1 MPNENRKRGKKH
13 KKTQEHGQP
22 SRDTDQVPQNAEHQH
37 RPSWIVPAQESE
49 ESHPE
54 APFGYV
60 DPDIKAYFRT
70 VDDQIRTWQ
79 QERPYE
85 EDQAADLDPNE
96 AKRMFL
102 VAALSEMSEKEKQLA
117 TDPDCSVVLERMSH
131 SMDDFVRRVFLD
143 SLSGSYEAL
152 VKHRFASHVCQTLFT
167 VAADTVSRET
177 KGIYPSVTDSKDK
190 GELRTLTRLI
200 LDICEELTPTFTSL
214 VMDPFASHV
223 LRALLLLLSPTSSA
237 ASHKAQSNMRSKKS
251 SAWKARQGAMK
262 SVFADN
268 KSHDRVDSS
277 TRAVPNE
284 FHEAAIRFVHVLK
297 SELSDNEVRAL
308 AANKTASPLLQ
319 LILEVEADHGE
330 SSLPDSL
337 MDRVMVG
344 IITLCHRN
352 PDEQLEASDYLVTLL
367 RDPTSSH
374 LLETMVSRCPDS
386 AFTVLWAT
394 YFRGKLA
401 RLATH
406 PVANFVVAKAA
417 ERLNPTQLKDALEE
431 LESSWNKVIGSARTG
446 VLRAMIDRACTLRAH
461 QKDICQAVCNA
472 FELFQPKDRSHL
484 VSCVLVLKPLGEY
497 MATGLTKHILEDAQ
511 QGSKKGKVDDSKE
524 PKVQGALILQSLL
537 RLNEP
542 HCMMVT
548 ESIKSLPTEDLI
560 LLSQNPISSR
570 VIDILFDS
578 ETVPFKVKRALVMS
592 FIGHYHTLVDDRIG
606 SRVGDRCWAFADTY
620 LREKIARSLVVHEQF
635 LAASYFGK
643 YFARNINL
651 YLLQRRPD
659 EWRELQS
666 QSKSNSG
673 STTSPST
680 LPSAPSAIVQMPNSD
695 DAEVSHPPK
704 TSKKRRNR
712 PEDEIDAV
720 FNANLG
726 GKVKRAAVSTVGSS
740 DKLIMQK
747 SDQGLQDVLG
757 AIRAAPSDGGGRGK
771 RQRKS

>member
-13 KKTQEHGQP
+13 KKTQEPSQP
-22 SRDTDQVPQNAEHQH
+22 SRDTNQAPQNAEHH
-37 RPSWIVPAQESE
+37 NRPSWIVPAQELE
-49 ESHPE
+49 EPHPE

-85 EDQAADLDPNE
+85 EDQATDLDPNE
-96 AKRMFL
+96 AKRIFL

-117 TDPDCSVVLERMSH
+117 TDPDCSVVLERMAH
-131 SMDDFVRRVFLD
+131 SMDDFVRRVYQVTCR
-143 SLSGSYEAL
+143 YEAL

-177 KGIYPSVTDSKDK
+177 KGIYPSVADSKDK

-200 LDICEELTPTFTSL
+200 LDICEELTPAFTSL

-251 SAWKARQGAMK
+251 SAWKARQGTMK
-262 SVFADN
+262 SVFADD
-268 KSHDRVDSS
+268 KSYDRVDS
-277 TRAVPNE
+277 TRAVANE
-284 FHEAAIRFVHVLK
+284 FHEAAIRFVRVLK

-308 AANKTASPLLQ
+308 AANKVASPLLQ

-337 MDRVMVG
+337 MDHVLVG
-344 IITLCHRN
+344 IITICYRD

-374 LLETMVSRCPDS
+374 LLETMVSRCPDP
-386 AFTVLWAT
+386 AFTILWAT

-417 ERLNPTQLKDALEE
+417 DRLNPTQLKGALEE

-461 QKDICQAVCNA
+461 EKDICQAVCNA
-472 FELFQPKDRSHL
+472 FELVQPKDRSHL
-484 VSCVLVLKPLGEY
+484 VSCVLVLKPLREY
-497 MATGLTKHILEDAQ
+497 MATEPTKHISEDARQ
-511 QGSKKGKVDDSKE
+511 SSEKGKVDNSKE

-570 VIDILFDS
+570 VIDVLFDS

-592 FIGHYHTLVDDRIG
+592 LIGHYHTLVDDRIG
-606 SRVGDRCWAFADTY
+606 SRVGDRCWAFADPY
-620 LREKIARSLVVHEQF
+620 LREKIARSLVAHEQF

-643 YFARNINL
+643 FFARNINL

-666 QSKSNSG
+666 QSKSSTG
-673 STTSPST
+673 PTTSPSA
-680 LPSAPSAIVQMPNSD
+680 LPSAPSAIVQRPNSD
-695 DAEVSHPPK
+695 DAEVSHPSK
-704 TSKKRRNR
+704 TSKKRRSR

-720 FNANLG
+720 FNASLG
-726 GKVKRAAVSTVGSS
+726 AKVKRTAVSATGSS
-740 DKLIMQK
+740 DKLVVQK
-747 SDQGLQDVLG
+747 SDQDLQDVLG
-757 AIRAAPSDGGGRGK
+757 AIRAAPSDGGGGGRGK
-771 RQRKS
+771 RQKKS

>member
-13 KKTQEHGQP
+13 KKTQEHSQP
-22 SRDTDQVPQNAEHQH
+22 SRETNEVPQSAEHH
-37 RPSWIVPAQESE
+37 NRPSWIVPAQELE
-49 ESHPE
+49 EPHPE

-79 QERPYE
+79 QEGPYE

-96 AKRMFL
+96 AKRIFL

-117 TDPDCSVVLERMSH
+117 TDPDCSVVLERMAH

-143 SLSGSYEAL
+143 RLSGSYEAL
-152 VKHRFASHVCQTLFT
+152 IKHRFASHVCQTLFT

-177 KGIYPSVTDSKDK
+177 RGIYPSVADSKDR

-200 LDICEELTPTFTSL
+200 LDICEELTPVFTSL

-223 LRALLLLLSPTSSA
+223 LRALLLLLSPTSST
-237 ASHKAQSNMRSKKS
+237 ASHKARSNVRSKKS
-251 SAWKARQGAMK
+251 SAWKTRQGTMK

-268 KSHDRVDSS
+268 KSYDHVDSI
-277 TRAVPNE
+277 RLVPNQ
-284 FHEAAIRFVHVLK
+284 FHEAATRFVRVLK

-308 AANKTASPLLQ
+308 AANKVASPLLQ

-330 SSLPDSL
+330 SSLPGSL
-337 MDRVMVG
+337 MDHVLVG
-344 IITLCHRN
+344 IITICHRN

-374 LLETMVSRCPDS
+374 LLETMVSRCPDP
-386 AFTVLWAT
+386 AFTILWAT

-401 RLATH
+401 RLVTH
-406 PVANFVVAKAA
+406 PVANFVVAKAV
-417 ERLNPTQLKDALEE
+417 ERLNPTQLKGALEE

-461 QKDICQAVCNA
+461 EKDICQAVCNT

-484 VSCVLVLKPLGEY
+484 VSCVLVLKPLREY
-497 MATGLTKHILEDAQ
+497 MAAGPTKHSSEDAQ
-511 QGSKKGKVDDSKE
+511 QSSKKGNIDDSKE

-542 HCMMVT
+542 HCTMVT

-570 VIDILFDS
+570 VIDVLFDS
-578 ETVPFKVKRALVMS
+578 ETVPFKVKRTLVMS
-592 FIGHYHTLVDDRIG
+592 LIGHYHTLVDDRIG
-606 SRVGDRCWAFADTY
+606 SRVGDRCWAFADPY
-620 LREKIARSLVVHEQF
+620 LREKIARSLIVHEQF

-643 YFARNINL
+643 FFARNINL

-666 QSKSNSG
+666 QNKSSTG
-673 STTSPST
+673 STISPSA
-680 LPSAPSAIVQMPNSD
+680 LPSVPSVVVQRPNSD
-695 DAEVSHPPK
+695 DAEVFHPSK
-704 TSKKRRNR
+704 TSKKRRSR
-712 PEDEIDAV
+712 VEDEIDAV
-720 FNANLG
+720 FNASLG
-726 GKVKRAAVSTVGSS
+726 AKVKRTAVSATGSC
-740 DKLIMQK
+740 DKLVVQT

-757 AIRAAPSDGGGRGK
+757 AIRAAPSDDSGRGK

>member
-13 KKTQEHGQP
+13 KKTQEHRP
-22 SRDTDQVPQNAEHQH
+22 AFLRH
-37 RPSWIVPAQESE
+37 RSIPAQES

-117 TDPDCSVVLERMSH
+117 TDPDCSVVLERMAH

-297 SELSDNEVRAL
+297 SELNDNEVRAL

-344 IITLCHRN
+344 IITLCREN

-374 LLETMVSRCPDS
+374 LLETMVSRCPDP

-406 PVANFVVAKAA
+406 PVANF
-417 ERLNPTQLKDALEE
+417 RLNPTQLKDALEE

-497 MATGLTKHILEDAQ
+497 MATELTKHILEDAQ

-620 LREKIARSLVVHEQF
+620 LREKIARSLVRLILENT
-635 LAASYFGK
+635 SP
-643 YFARNINL
+643 RNINL

-680 LPSAPSAIVQMPNSD
+680 LPSAPSAIVQDYSNSD
-695 DAEVSHPPK
+695 DAEVSHPSK
-704 TSKKRRNR
+704 TSKKRRSR

-726 GKVKRAAVSTVGSS
+726 GKVKRAAVSTAGSS
-740 DKLIMQK
+740 DKLIIK
-747 SDQGLQDVLG
+747 NR
-757 AIRAAPSDGGGRGK
+757 IRVYRMY
-771 RQRKS
+771 

>member
-13 KKTQEHGQP
+13 KKTQEHNQP
-22 SRDTDQVPQNAEHQH
+22 SRDTNEAPQNAEHH
-37 RPSWIVPAQESE
+37 NRPPWIVPAQELE
-49 ESHPE
+49 EPHPE

-79 QERPYE
+79 QEKPYE

-96 AKRMFL
+96 AKRIFL

-117 TDPDCSVVLERMSH
+117 TDPDCSVVLERMAH

-152 VKHRFASHVCQTLFT
+152 IKHRFASHVCQTLFT
-167 VAADTVSRET
+167 VAADSVSRET
-177 KGIYPSVTDSKDK
+177 KGIYPSIPDSKDK

-200 LDICEELTPTFTSL
+200 LDICEELAPVFTSL

-223 LRALLLLLSPTSSA
+223 LRALLLLLSPASSA

-251 SAWKARQGAMK
+251 SAWKARQGTMK

-268 KSHDRVDSS
+268 KSYDHIDP
-277 TRAVPNE
+277 TRSVPNE
-284 FHEAAIRFVHVLK
+284 FREAATRFVRVLK

-308 AANKTASPLLQ
+308 AANKVASPLLQ

-330 SSLPDSL
+330 SSLPGSL
-337 MDRVMVG
+337 MDHVLVG
-344 IITLCHRN
+344 IITLCHRKS
-352 PDEQLEASDYLVTLL
+352 DEQPEASDYLVTLL

-374 LLETMVSRCPDS
+374 LLETMVSRCPDP
-386 AFTVLWAT
+386 AFTILWAT
-394 YFRGKLA
+394 YFQGKLT

-417 ERLNPTQLKDALEE
+417 ERLNPTQLKGALEE
-431 LESSWNKVIGSARTG
+431 LESSWNKIIGSARTG

-461 QKDICQAVCNA
+461 EKDICQAVCNA
-472 FELFQPKDRSHL
+472 FQLFQPKDRSHL
-484 VSCVLVLKPLGEY
+484 VSCVLVLKPFQEY
-497 MATGLTKHILEDAQ
+497 LATGLTKCSSEDTQ
-511 QGSKKGKVDDSKE
+511 QSSKKGNVDDSKE
-524 PKVQGALILQSLL
+524 PKIQGALILQSLL

-542 HCMMVT
+542 HCTMVT
-548 ESIKSLPTEDLI
+548 ESIKSLSTEDLI
-560 LLSQNPISSR
+560 SLSQNPISSR
-570 VIDILFDS
+570 VIDVLFDS

-592 FIGHYHTLVDDRIG
+592 LIGHYHTLVDDRIG
-606 SRVGDRCWAFADTY
+606 SRVGDRCWAFADPY
-620 LREKIARSLVVHEQF
+620 LREKIARSLITHEQF

-643 YFARNINL
+643 FFARNINL

-666 QSKSNSG
+666 QSKSSSG
-673 STTSPST
+673 PTISP
-680 LPSAPSAIVQMPNSD
+680 PAPSATAPMSNPD
-695 DAEVSHPPK
+695 DDEVSRPSK
-704 TSKKRRNR
+704 TSKKRRGR

-720 FNANLG
+720 FNTNLG
-726 GKVKRAAVSTVGSS
+726 AITKRTAVSATGSS
-740 DKLIMQK
+740 DKFVVQK
-747 SDQGLQDVLG
+747 PDQGLQDVLG
-757 AIRAAPSDGGGRGK
+757 AIRAAPSDNGGRGK

>member
-13 KKTQEHGQP
+13 KKTQEHSQP
-22 SRDTDQVPQNAEHQH
+22 SRDTNHAPQNSEDRN

-49 ESHPE
+49 EPHPE

-96 AKRMFL
+96 AKRIFL
-102 VAALSEMSEKEKQLA
+102 VAALTEMSEKEKQLA
-117 TDPDCSVVLERMSH
+117 TDPDCSVVLERMAY

-152 VKHRFASHVCQTLFT
+152 IKHRFASHVCQTLFT

-177 KGIYPSVTDSKDK
+177 KGIYPSVADSKDK

-200 LDICEELTPTFTSL
+200 LDICEELTPVFTSL

-223 LRALLLLLSPTSSA
+223 LRALLLLLSPSSSA

-251 SAWKARQGAMK
+251 SVWKARQGTMK

-268 KSHDRVDSS
+268 KGCDHVNS
-277 TRAVPNE
+277 TRSVPKE
-284 FHEAAIRFVHVLK
+284 FHEAATKFVRVLK
-297 SELSDNEVRAL
+297 SELSNNEVRAL
-308 AANKTASPLLQ
+308 AANKVASPLLQ

-330 SSLPDSL
+330 SSLSDSL
-337 MDRVMVG
+337 MDHVLVG
-344 IITLCHRN
+344 IITLCREN
-352 PDEQLEASDYLVTLL
+352 PDEQPEASDYLVTLL

-374 LLETMVSRCPDS
+374 LLETMVSRCPDP
-386 AFTVLWAT
+386 AFTILWAT
-394 YFRGKLA
+394 YFQGKLA

-417 ERLNPTQLKDALEE
+417 ERLNPTQLKGALEE
-431 LESSWNKVIGSARTG
+431 LEGSWNKVIGSARTG
-446 VLRAMIDRACTLRAH
+446 VLRTMIDRACTLRVH
-461 QKDICQAVCNA
+461 EKDICQAVCNA
-472 FELFQPKDRSHL
+472 FELFEPKDRSHL
-484 VSCVLVLKPLGEY
+484 VSCVLVLKPLREY
-497 MATGLTKHILEDAQ
+497 MATGPTKHNSEDAQ
-511 QGSKKGKVDDSKE
+511 QISKQGNVDDSKE

-542 HCMMVT
+542 HCLMVT
-548 ESIKSLPTEDLI
+548 ERWHQVPPHTRSN
-560 LLSQNPISSR
+560 LLSQHPISSR
-570 VIDILFDS
+570 VIDVLFDS
-578 ETVPFKVKRALVMS
+578 ETVPFKVKRTLVMS
-592 FIGHYHTLVDDRIG
+592 LVGHYHTLVDDRIG
-606 SRVGDRCWAFADTY
+606 SRVGDRCWAFADPY
-620 LREKIARSLVVHEQF
+620 LREKIARSLVMHEQF

-643 YFARNINL
+643 FFARNINL
-651 YLLQRRPD
+651 YLLQRRPE

-666 QSKSNSG
+666 QSKSSSG
-673 STTSPST
+673 SITSPSA
-680 LPSAPSAIVQMPNSD
+680 LPSAQKPNSE
-695 DAEVSHPPK
+695 DAEVSHPFK
-704 TSKKRRNR
+704 ISKKRRSR

-720 FNANLG
+720 FNASLG
-726 GKVKRAAVSTVGSS
+726 AK
-740 DKLIMQK
+740 
-747 SDQGLQDVLG
+747 GLQGVLE
-757 AIRAAPSDGGGRGK
+757 AIRAAPSDDSSRGK
-771 RQRKS
+771 RQKKS

>member
-13 KKTQEHGQP
+13 KKTQEHCEHP
-22 SRDTDQVPQNAEHQH
+22 RDTNPEHH
-37 RPSWIVPAQESE
+37 NRPSWIVPAQELE
-49 ESHPE
+49 EPHPE

-85 EDQAADLDPNE
+85 ENQDADLDPNE
-96 AKRMFL
+96 AKRIFL
-102 VAALSEMSEKEKQLA
+102 VAALSEMSDKEKQLA
-117 TDPDCSVVLERMSH
+117 TDPDCSVVLERMAH

-152 VKHRFASHVCQTLFT
+152 IKHRFASHVCQTLFT

-177 KGIYPSVTDSKDK
+177 KGIYPSVADSKDK

-200 LDICEELTPTFTSL
+200 LDICEELTPVFTSL

-223 LRALLLLLSPTSSA
+223 LRALLLLLSPTYS

-251 SAWKARQGAMK
+251 SAWKARQGTMK

-268 KSHDRVDSS
+268 KSYDHVDSS
-277 TRAVPNE
+277 RSVPNE
-284 FHEAAIRFVHVLK
+284 FHEAATRFVRVLK

-308 AANKTASPLLQ
+308 AANKVASPLLQ

-337 MDRVMVG
+337 MDHVLVG
-344 IITLCHRN
+344 IITHCHRN

-374 LLETMVSRCPDS
+374 LLETMVSRCPDP
-386 AFTVLWAT
+386 AFTILWAT

-417 ERLNPTQLKDALEE
+417 ERLNPTQLKGALEE

-461 QKDICQAVCNA
+461 EEDICQAVCNM

-484 VSCVLVLKPLGEY
+484 VACVLVLKPLREY
-497 MATGLTKHILEDAQ
+497 MATGRTKHSSEDAQ
-511 QGSKKGKVDDSKE
+511 KSSNKGNVDDSKE

-548 ESIKSLPTEDLI
+548 ESIKSLSTEDLI
-560 LLSQNPISSR
+560 ILSQNPISSR
-570 VIDILFDS
+570 VIDVLFES
-578 ETVPFKVKRALVMS
+578 ETVPFKVKRTLVMS
-592 FIGHYHTLVDDRIG
+592 LIGHYHTLVDDRIG
-606 SRVGDRCWAFADTY
+606 SRVGDRCWAFADPY

-643 YFARNINL
+643 FFARNINL

-673 STTSPST
+673 STTSPAA
-680 LPSAPSAIVQMPNSD
+680 LPSAPSAIVQRPDSG
-695 DAEVSHPPK
+695 DAEVSRPSK
-704 TSKKRRNR
+704 TSKKRRSR

-720 FNANLG
+720 FNASLG
-726 GKVKRAAVSTVGSS
+726 AKVKRTAVNATGSS
-740 DKLIMQK
+740 EKLVVQK
-747 SDQGLQDVLG
+747 SDQGLQDILG
-757 AIRAAPSDGGGRGK
+757 AIRAAPSDDGGRGK

>member
-13 KKTQEHGQP
+13 KKTQEHSQP
-22 SRDTDQVPQNAEHQH
+22 SRDTGSTDHAPQNSE

-49 ESHPE
+49 EDHSE

-96 AKRMFL
+96 AKRIFL
-102 VAALSEMSEKEKQLA
+102 VAALTEMSEKEKQLA
-117 TDPDCSVVLERMSH
+117 TDPDCSVVLERMAY

-152 VKHRFASHVCQTLFT
+152 IKHRFASHVCQTLFT
-167 VAADTVSRET
+167 VAADTVTRET
-177 KGIYPSVTDSKDK
+177 KGIYPSVADSKDK

-200 LDICEELTPTFTSL
+200 LDICEELTPVFTSL

-223 LRALLLLLSPTSSA
+223 LRALLLLLSPSSSA
-237 ASHKAQSNMRSKKS
+237 TSHKAQSNMRSKKS
-251 SAWKARQGAMK
+251 SAWKARQGTMK

-268 KSHDRVDSS
+268 KSHDHVNS
-277 TRAVPNE
+277 TRSVPKE
-284 FHEAAIRFVHVLK
+284 FHDAATRFVRVLK

-308 AANKTASPLLQ
+308 AANKVASPLLQ

-337 MDRVMVG
+337 MDRVLVG

-374 LLETMVSRCPDS
+374 LLETMVSRCPDP

-417 ERLNPTQLKDALEE
+417 ERLNPAQLKVALEE
-431 LESSWNKVIGSARTG
+431 LESSWSKVIASARTG
-446 VLRAMIDRACTLRAH
+446 VLRAMIDRACKLRVH
-461 QKDICQAVCNA
+461 ETDICQAVCST
-472 FELFQPKDRSHL
+472 FELLEPKDRNHL
-484 VSCVLVLKPLGEY
+484 VSCVLVLKPLREY
-497 MATGLTKHILEDAQ
+497 MAPGPTKHSSEDAQ
-511 QGSKKGKVDDSKE
+511 KSSKKGNMDDSKE
-524 PKVQGALILQSLL
+524 SKVQGALILQSLL
-537 RLNEP
+537 RLSEP
-542 HCMMVT
+542 HCMIVT

-560 LLSQNPISSR
+560 LLSHNPISSR
-570 VIDILFDS
+570 VIDVLFES
-578 ETVPFKVKRALVMS
+578 ETVPFKVKRTFVMS
-592 FIGHYHTLVDDRIG
+592 LIGHYHTLVDDRIG
-606 SRVGDRCWAFADTY
+606 SRVGDRCWAFADPY
-620 LREKIARSLVVHEQF
+620 LREKIARSLIVHEQF

-651 YLLQRRPD
+651 YLLQRRPE

-666 QSKSNSG
+666 QSKSSSG
-673 STTSPST
+673 PITSPSS
-680 LPSAPSAIVQMPNSD
+680 LPSAPSQAAQRPNSN
-695 DAEVSHPPK
+695 DAEVSHLSK
-704 TSKKRRNR
+704 SSKKRRSR

-720 FNANLG
+720 FNASLG
-726 GKVKRAAVSTVGSS
+726 TKVKRTAVSATDSS
-740 DKLIMQK
+740 EKLVVQNSM
-747 SDQGLQDVLG
+747 DQGLQDVLG
-757 AIRAAPSDGGGRGK
+757 AIRAAPGDDSSRGK
-771 RQRKS
+771 RQRKC